1 MSNTHP
7 SEPHSNVR
15 TIERT
20 FFTNLDD
27 AILKS
32 KLSLEQL
39 KGIAEMLGL
48 DIEHLNNASQLRD
61 TIMKY
66 LIASKHQYAPS
77 KTQLAVGGTAMGMAY
92 YFVSL
97 IAWMLAI
104 GTRYKHQGVYSQ
116 LDRIPFVN
124 QFYST
129 EAEKE
134 RYESEIVRNLRADEH
149 SDVPALIFLIRVGL
163 TMFGSFVLL
172 FRVFTSLFPSV
183 RKTAKTKQMILEA
196 INFANSNAVSE
207 KMKYTKKKVQET
219 CQGKSWSACGGKQ
232 CQYNYKNQTCHPSKE
247 ALARSMFVK
256 EKRKK

>member
-1 MSNTHP
+1 MSTHP
-7 SEPHSNVR
+7 PLSSNEV
-15 TIERT
+15 

-27 AILKS
+27 AILRS
-32 KLSLEQL
+32 KLNLEQL
-39 KGIAEMLGL
+39 KGIAQMLGINTTDL
-48 DIEHLNNASQLRD
+48 KNEPEIRGA
-61 TIMKY
+61 IMKH
-66 LIASKHQYAPS
+66 LISSKHRYMPS
-77 KTQLAVGGTAMGMAY
+77 KTQLMVGGTTLGVAY

-97 IAWMLAI
+97 VAWML
-104 GTRYKHQGVYSQ
+104 TLESRYKNPELYSA
-116 LDRIPFVN
+116 LNFVN
-124 QFYST
+124 FVPGFDPASS
-129 EAEKE
+129 EAYW
-134 RYESEIVRNLRADEH
+134 RESRLQHD
-149 SDVPALIFLIRVGL
+149 SPALWFVIKVGL
-163 TMFGSFVLL
+163 AMFGSFVLL